1 MRVTNTVARVLAA
14 GAGLLLASAGLA
26 QSPGYPDRPVKVI
39 VPFAAAGPTD
49 VVARLI
55 TQKLSEKYGQQFY
68 IENVA
73 GAGGN
78 LGMATAGRS
87 PPDGYTIL
95 FVSSSYTVN
104 PSLYAKAPYD
114 PDRDFAPVTKA
125 AGSPNGLFVHPS
137 IPAKSVKELVDLLR
151 ANPGKY
157 TFASPGIGTTPHLS
171 SELFKLTFALD
182 FALAPFPGGGP
193 SIQSVVG
200 GHTPMCF
207 QAIPPATPLVKDGCA
222 LAITAAAC
230 PRSTSRHQEPGSR
243 DHGRAGPAGTP
254 QPIIDLLAA
263 EIARIVRMADAG
275 QDARDR
281 PRPAACRRRSS
292 PPASRPTSPS
302 GRKSSAMRRS
312 QIGGY
317 GGHRGPLGRLG
328 RKFSGLPRVARLR
341 CREPP
346 HGSTV
351 IRPRGLGAVVPA
363 HRIRRLALFG
373 SALRAR
379 PARQRRR
386 PAGGFEAG
394 AAPGP
399 SVSPA
404 SRRRCPHCWEADEGR
419 ARRRI

>member
-26 QSPGYPDRPVKVI
+26 QSPGYPDRPVKII

-104 PSLYAKAPYD
+104 PSLYAKPPFD

-207 QAIPPATPLVKDGCA
+207 QAIPPATPLVKDGKLRA
-222 LAITAAAC
+222 LAITAKT
-230 PRSTSRHQEPGSR
+230 RSPALPDVPTLDELGIKDQQAETMQGVLV
-243 DHGRAGPAGTP
+243 PAGTP
-254 QPIIDLLAA
+254 KPIVDLLQA
-263 EIARIVRMADAG
+263 EIARIVNLPDVRDKMLAMGLEPDGMSSAEFAAYIKADVAKWKKVIADAKI
-275 QDARDR
+275 
-281 PRPAACRRRSS
+281 P
-292 PPASRPTSPS
+292 
-302 GRKSSAMRRS
+302 
-312 QIGGY
+312 QIGG
-317 GGHRGPLGRLG
+317 
-328 RKFSGLPRVARLR
+328 
-341 CREPP
+341 
-346 HGSTV
+346 
-351 IRPRGLGAVVPA
+351 
-363 HRIRRLALFG
+363 
-373 SALRAR
+373 
-379 PARQRRR
+379 
-386 PAGGFEAG
+386 
-394 AAPGP
+394 
-399 SVSPA
+399 
-404 SRRRCPHCWEADEGR
+404 
-419 ARRRI
+419 